1 MTYHTKQSHNSKKAH
16 CRITSCRPPD
26 AHSFVVCPGVT
37 GDSTLLQWD
46 VSPVMKALYAKYA
59 KQNRTIYNAENRY
72 SALPGFLV
80 NAIKDLLVEQ
90 IFNIQAVPS
99 SVMQKM
105 CNRRSAFLA
114 KEFGIDDFSLIFKNK
129 DRVG

>member
-1 MTYHTKQSHNSKKAH
+1 M
-16 CRITSCRPPD
+16 
-26 AHSFVVCPGVT
+26 T

-80 NAIKDLLVEQ
+80 NAIKDLLFEQ
-90 IFNIQAVPS
+90 IFKIQAVPS
-99 SVMQKM
+99 SVIQKM

-114 KEFGIDDFSLIFKNK
+114 KEFGIDDFSLIFKHK